1 MRSPLPDFDHL
12 VAAVDAAE
20 PTELD
25 RIRAAVVMADQLGAL
40 GDSVVTHF
48 VGAARTSGCSWS
60 AIGAELG
67 VSKQAAQQA
76 FVAGPRR
83 GRFGR
88 RPAAS
93 GPHWRWS
100 DDAGLVL
107 KATKDEAR
115 RLGHNHVGTEHLLLG
130 LTSGDGVAARALRR
144 LGVDRDAVRG
154 HVEAIIGTGDSP
166 GPVRAPFTPRTKKIL
181 DVAVREAIRLK
192 DDRVR
197 SEHVL
202 LALIREGQGVAAQI
216 LVQRLGI
223 DLALVTRTVD
233 DLLREAGGPHT
244 PGGRPTD

>member
-1 MRSPLPDFDHL
+1 MPSPVPDFHEL
-12 VAAVDAAE
+12 VAAIDHAE
-20 PTELD
+20 PSELE
-25 RIRAAVVMADQLGAL
+25 RVAAAVVMADELGSL
-40 GDSVVTHF
+40 GDRVVTHF
-48 VGAARTSGCSWS
+48 VEAARGSGCSWS
-60 AIGAELG
+60 QIGGRLG

-88 RPAAS
+88 RPANR
-93 GPHWRWS
+93 PHWRWS

-115 RLGHNHVGTEHLLLG
+115 ALGHDHVGTEHLLLG
-130 LTSGDGVAARALRR
+130 LTTGDGIAARALGR
-144 LGVDRDAVRG
+144 LGVDHDAVRG
-154 HVEAIIGTGDSP
+154 HVEEILGVGADP
-166 GPVRAPFTPRTKKIL
+166 GSGRAPFTPRTKKIL
-181 DVAVREAIRLK
+181 ELAVREAIRLK

-216 LVQRLGI
+216 LVQRMGV

-233 DLLREAGGPHT
+233 DALNEAGGPHT
-244 PGGRPTD
+244 PGERPTG

>member
-1 MRSPLPDFDHL
+1 MRSPLPDFEQL

-25 RIRAAVVMADQLGAL
+25 RVRAAVVMADELGSL

-48 VGAARTSGCSWS
+48 VAAARTSGCSWS

-88 RPAAS
+88 RPANR
-93 GPHWRWS
+93 PHWRWS

-115 RLGHNHVGTEHLLLG
+115 ALGHDHVGTEHLLLG
-130 LTSGDGVAARALRR
+130 LTSGDGIAAHALRR
-144 LGVDRDAVRG
+144 LGVGHDAVRG
-154 HVEAIIGTGDSP
+154 HVEEIIGAGEGP
-166 GPVRAPFTPRTKKIL
+166 GPARAPFTPRTKKIL
-181 DVAVREAIRLK
+181 ELAVREAIRLK

-197 SEHVL
+197 SEHLL

-216 LVQRLGI
+216 LVQRLGV
-223 DLALVTRTVD
+223 DLALVSRTVD
-233 DLLREAGGPHT
+233 DLLKEGGGPHT
-244 PGGRPTD
+244 PGGPPTG

>member
-1 MRSPLPDFDHL
+1 MRSALPDFDQL

-20 PTELD
+20 ATELD
-25 RIRAAVVMADQLGAL
+25 RVRAAVVMADELGTL

-88 RPAAS
+88 RPAS
-93 GPHWRWS
+93 RPHWRWS

-115 RLGHNHVGTEHLLLG
+115 TLGHDHVGTEHLLLG
-130 LTSGDGVAARALRR
+130 LTSGDGIAARALQR
-144 LGVDRDAVRG
+144 LGVDRDTVRG
-154 HVEAIIGTGDSP
+154 HVEEIIGVGGNTGP
-166 GPVRAPFTPRTKKIL
+166 ARPPFTPRTKKIL
-181 DVAVREAIRLK
+181 ELAVREAIRLK

-216 LVQRLGI
+216 LVQRLGV
-223 DLALVTRTVD
+223 DLSLVSQTVN
-233 DLLREAGGPHT
+233 DLLKEDGGPHT

>member
-1 MRSPLPDFDHL
+1 MRSPLPDFDQL

-25 RIRAAVVMADQLGAL
+25 RVRAAVVMADELGSL
-40 GDSVVTHF
+40 GDAVVTHF

-88 RPAAS
+88 RPANR
-93 GPHWRWS
+93 PHWRWS
-100 DDAGLVL
+100 DEAGLVL

-115 RLGHNHVGTEHLLLG
+115 ALGHDHVGTEHLLLG
-130 LTSGDGVAARALRR
+130 LIAGGGVAGDALRR
-144 LGVDRDAVRG
+144 LAVDHDVVKGYVEEVNGVGDR
-154 HVEAIIGTGDSP
+154 P
-166 GPVRAPFTPRTKKIL
+166 GAGRAPFTPRTKKIL
-181 DVAVREAIRLK
+181 ELAVREAIRLK

-197 SEHVL
+197 TEHLL
-202 LALIREGQGVAAQI
+202 LALVREGQGLAAQI
-216 LVQRLGI
+216 LVRRLGI
-223 DLALVTRTVD
+223 DLPRLTHTLN
-233 DLLREAGGPHT
+233 DLLAAAGGPHT
-244 PGGRPTD
+244 PGGPPAG